1 MRIVY
6 GYIFIILIVVIAAQV
21 GAQENVEVKDLF
33 DYAASGSVDSGYE
46 NQAKD
51 EEKIKPEKYGF
62 GGSYEEHLGV
72 KAFLRDTAIAYTIQ
86 WTGRFFY
93 VRNKNS
99 RIFSASFSN
108 WWNNVSQWPEW
119 DDGDSFF
126 TNWVTHP
133 VIGSQDYL
141 FYRAMGHSVLVS
153 ALGAVVQS
161 TLFEYT
167 VEGTVETPSL
177 QDLISTPV
185 VGTALGI
192 VLEESSNWLVSTNF
206 VPAKI
211 LGHILN
217 PMRNFV
223 YDRQLGLYNPFSK
236 TFMSVSGPLEFT
248 PNKADAIDLAY
259 PFFME
264 EPLPLGRFR
273 ADLEIVN
280 MKNDVSGQFV
290 FYSIRADIPSS
301 NQLWGVYVK
310 LSQSGVNAVNV
321 NKEAVKDG
329 FELANLLAG
338 GKFLLFKTHNSVV
351 SGGLQL
357 ILPTS
362 YKDNIDRLST
372 LTLFRRNFPI
382 NLQKAWTVTPYV
394 TAAAWRGIFNI
405 QAMAATDWVLN
416 ASELEGQNFEFRVD
430 YSASAGINFPVIAS
444 PVLFAEF
451 NGYSCLT
458 ADTFE
463 KTDLFASS
471 GIRFGRKYSPG
482 FNVQFPLYGADKSI
496 DEWSYMFDFQIRF

>member
-1 MRIVY
+1 MRVRIVY
-6 GYIFIILIVVIAAQV
+6 GHIFIILIVVIAAQA

-46 NQAKD
+46 NQTKD

-72 KAFLRDTAIAYTIQ
+72 KAFLRDTAILYAGQ
-86 WTGRFFY
+86 WAARFFY

-99 RIFSASFSN
+99 RIFSASFSK
-108 WWNNVSQWPEW
+108 WWDNISQWPEW

-223 YDRQLGLYNPFSK
+223 YDRQIGLYNPFTK
-236 TFMSVSGPLEFT
+236 TFMSVSGPIEFT
-248 PNKADAIDLAY
+248 PNKDEAIDLAY

-280 MKNDVSGQFV
+280 MKNDITGQFV

-310 LSQSGVNAVNV
+310 LSQSGVNAVDV

-351 SGGLQL
+351 SGRS
-357 ILPTS
+357 P
-362 YKDNIDRLST
+362 
-372 LTLFRRNFPI
+372 
-382 NLQKAWTVTPYV
+382 AHTP
-394 TAAAWRGIFNI
+394 
-405 QAMAATDWVLN
+405 
-416 ASELEGQNFEFRVD
+416 
-430 YSASAGINFPVIAS
+430 
-444 PVLFAEF
+444 
-451 NGYSCLT
+451 
-458 ADTFE
+458 
-463 KTDLFASS
+463 
-471 GIRFGRKYSPG
+471 
-482 FNVQFPLYGADKSI
+482 
-496 DEWSYMFDFQIRF
+496 DFI